1 MVCGEQVQVTDLLH
15 VLVFATASRIS
26 VTKACQDLG
35 SAPTGQT
42 VLGELATPLCNLDQL
57 EETLNTL
64 LARLIPKSLGMR
76 GRQVA
81 IDLIELPY
89 HGAVKKEHQHEIW
102 RGKAKQGTTHFFT
115 YATA

>member
-89 HGAVKKEHQHEIW
+89 HGAVKGEHQHEIC